1 MMNAVKV
8 RKTVDREKKDPIKI
22 KPLNK
27 EVLYSDNRLPG
38 KVIRKKRGG
47 SSPLKT
53 LIKTVDD
60 ESRIFARMRVLSSQ
74 PVSKID
80 NVKCKAISADLS
92 ALHDELSHT
101 QNLLTRPA
109 RILDITTQNINAAD
123 STLHEK
129 NFSEKIAT
137 LMQNQLHARTPV
149 DNKE

>member
-1 MMNAVKV
+1 MNAVKM

-60 ESRIFARMRVLSSQ
+60 ESRILARMRVLSSQ
-74 PVSKID
+74 PVSKVGNI
-80 NVKCKAISADLS
+80 KCKTISTDLS
-92 ALHDELSHT
+92 ALNDELSHT
-101 QNLLTRPA
+101 QNLLIRSA

-129 NFSEKIAT
+129 NFAEKIAA
-137 LMQNQLHARTPV
+137 LMQNELHASTHA
-149 DNKE
+149 NKKE